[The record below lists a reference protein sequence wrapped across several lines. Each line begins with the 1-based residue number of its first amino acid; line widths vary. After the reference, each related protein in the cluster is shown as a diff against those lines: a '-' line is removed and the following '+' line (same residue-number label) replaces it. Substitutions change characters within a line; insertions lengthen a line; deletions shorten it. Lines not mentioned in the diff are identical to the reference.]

1 MNALLRLVPLLL
13 LSTTLQAQALRPT
26 DFSWRATLDTAGH
39 LGLMR
44 LAIPADA
51 LAQVQSRS
59 AADLRVF
66 DADGQPVAFALASPV
81 AAADPPRRRTAA
93 VRALPLHAAE
103 TGTRLPQGAVQL
115 KVDGQRQSVWVQ
127 LGAERTDTAIDA
139 KARRLPAALFD
150 TRRLK
155 EPITGFAVQA
165 RLPANV
171 PVQLTLSTSRDLAA
185 WTLVSTTG
193 RIYRFDGDG
202 APANDI
208 VELAAP
214 LTLAGQYLRVEWHG
228 HQGVQVDALAGLL
241 PSARPARAL
250 PAMALQDASVDGD
263 AALEW
268 QFGSAL
274 PVAQLEVR
282 AERAGTLL
290 PLRILGR
297 NQPSEPWRVLGN
309 TVVYRL
315 GAAGQESLNPAAV
328 LPHPTVRWLRI
339 EATHGMRLE
348 GAGLSARVLFDPID
362 IVFVA
367 GGTGTY
373 RLAVGRTATSAVA
386 LPLRMLAATTP
397 TPVDDLPAARIAR
410 VETTPITARPAWT
423 RWLPRG
429 VEPRTAG
436 LWAVLLVGVLL
447 LGGVAWSLLR
457 QMAAK
462 RNQEL
467 PGPTR

>member
-1 MNALLRLVPLLL
+1 MRALLRVAPLLL
-13 LSTTLQAQALRPT
+13 LSTALHAQALRPA

-39 LGLMR
+39 HGLMR
-44 LAIPADA
+44 LAIPAEA
-51 LAQVQSRS
+51 LAQMQTRN

-66 DADGQPVAFALASPV
+66 DVDGQPVAFSLATP
-81 AAADPPRRRTAA
+81 ATAADPPRRRTAA
-93 VRALPLHAAE
+93 VRALPLHAAD

-115 KVDGQRQSVWVQ
+115 KVDGPGQAVWVQ
-127 LGAERTDTAIDA
+127 LGAERAEAAIDA

-150 TRRLK
+150 TRRLQD
-155 EPITGFAVQA
+155 PITGLAVQA

-185 WTLVSTTG
+185 WSAVPTAG

-208 VELAAP
+208 VELSAP
-214 LTLAGQYLRVEWHG
+214 LSLAGQYLRVEWHG
-228 HQGVQVDALAGLL
+228 QQGVQVDALAGLL
-241 PSARPARAL
+241 PSARPARLL
-250 PAMALQDASVDGD
+250 PAMALQEPHADGD
-263 AALEW
+263 AAIEW
-268 QFGSAL
+268 QLASAL
-274 PVAQLEVR
+274 PVAQLEIR
-282 AERAGTLL
+282 TDRAGTLL

-297 NQPSEPWRVLGN
+297 NQPSESWRMLGN

-315 GAAGQESLNPAAV
+315 DAAGQESLNPPTGLPAPAV
-328 LPHPTVRWLRI
+328 RSLRV
-339 EATHGMRLE
+339 EATHGMRLD

-367 GGTGTY
+367 GGSGTY
-373 RLAVGRTATSAVA
+373 RLAVGRPATSAVA
-386 LPLRMLAATTP
+386 LPLRVLAATTA

-410 VETTPITARPAWT
+410 VESSVDAARPAWA
-423 RWLPRG
+423 RWLPRY

-457 QMAAK
+457 QLAAK
-462 RNQEL
+462 RS
-467 PGPTR
+467 